1 MSPVDESEVRLILL
15 LNIFQSVAERAPV
28 EAGQAM
34 LSESTCPE
42 RERPLELLRVR
53 ASWDCP

>member
-34 LSESTCPE
+34 LSEGESIMGLSLKKGYLT
-42 RERPLELLRVR
+42 
-53 ASWDCP
+53 